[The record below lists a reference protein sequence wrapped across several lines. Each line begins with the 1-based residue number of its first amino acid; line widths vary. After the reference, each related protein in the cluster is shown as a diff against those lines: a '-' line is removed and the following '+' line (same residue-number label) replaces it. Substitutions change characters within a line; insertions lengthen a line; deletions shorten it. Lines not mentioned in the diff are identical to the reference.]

1 MQHQER
7 GKERVSEK
15 EKEILETMAEALPKM
30 DDMKKGELLG
40 YSKAMLDLKHQK
52 ERENEHEEAGE

>member
-1 MQHQER
+1 MQHRE
-7 GKERVSEK
+7 GGDERVSEK

>member
-1 MQHQER
+1 M
-7 GKERVSEK
+7 SEK
-15 EKEILETMAEALPKM
+15 EKEILQTMAEALPKM

-52 ERENEHEEAGE
+52 EQKNEHEEAGE

>member
-1 MQHQER
+1 MQHQE
-7 GKERVSEK
+7 GGEERVSEK

-52 ERENEHEEAGE
+52 ERENEQEEAGE

>member
-1 MQHQER
+1 M
-7 GKERVSEK
+7 SEK
-15 EKEILETMAEALPKM
+15 EKEILETMAEALTKM

-40 YSKAMLDLKHQK
+40 YSKAMLDLNHQK

>member
-1 MQHQER
+1 MQHQE
-7 GKERVSEK
+7 GGEERVSEK
-15 EKEILETMAEALPKM
+15 EKEILQTMAEALPKM

>member
-1 MQHQER
+1 MQHRE
-7 GKERVSEK
+7 GEDERVSEK
-15 EKEILETMAEALPKM
+15 EKEILEAMAEALPKM

-52 ERENEHEEAGE
+52 ERENKHEEAGE